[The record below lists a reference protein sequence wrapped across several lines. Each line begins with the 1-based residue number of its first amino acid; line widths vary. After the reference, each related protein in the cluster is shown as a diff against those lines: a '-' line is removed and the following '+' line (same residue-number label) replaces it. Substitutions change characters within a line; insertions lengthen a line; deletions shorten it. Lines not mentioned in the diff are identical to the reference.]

1 MARATSASA
10 WTALLAL
17 TVGCS
22 SSSTDSAASSGDTG
36 SGNGG
41 AGTGGAGST
50 GKGSGTAVASSSVV
64 GSTAAAGGA
73 GGRPF
78 VCDPPAEPGSIYEAT
93 ADSFAFVEPVSMCK
107 YRGDVMLVVNTAAL

>member
-22 SSSTDSAASSGDTG
+22 SSSTDSAAASGD

-64 GSTAAAGGA
+64 VSSAAAGGA

-78 VCDPPAEPGSIYEAT
+78 VCDPPAEPGSIFEAT
-93 ADSFAFVEPVSMCK
+93 AESFAYVEPVSMCK